1 MQDHTGDRDRL
12 RARVVERER
21 EMSPRAV
28 GELESQLRRATGLA
42 EYGMPGEQNARDAVR
57 RARERRG
64 FQELRRG
71 RFHGDGGE
79 LSGKFHVDLDA
90 RAVGFE
96 EDLPAFLRPERAR
109 RGARAFDQI
118 RHFRTGGIEQSQVG
132 EGGLRGIEG
141 FCGQRDADEAGRGD
155 LEALAGWPVV
165 QRRGVRLR
173 DSEDSEQRQQTTNGS
188 RRAGGER

>member
-1 MQDHTGDRDRL
+1 
-12 RARVVERER
+12 
-21 EMSPRAV
+21 MSPRAV
-28 GELESQLRRATGLA
+28 GQLEPQLRRSTGLA
-42 EYGMPGEQNARDAVR
+42 KHGMPGEQNTRDAVR
-57 RARERRG
+57 RARERSG

-71 RFHGDGGE
+71 RLHGDAGE
-79 LSGKFHVDLDA
+79 LSGKFHIDFDT
-90 RAVGFE
+90 RAIVFE
-96 EDLPAFLRPERAR
+96 EDLPAFLRSECAG